1 MFSRFFK
8 KKPKTLTLI
17 EKKPKSFDSE
27 FKLTWITSHEASI
40 GNIGISQAPGKK
52 MEKGRN
58 GKKFDRDLANDI
70 KFINETHQINTIVC
84 LLNKYELRTIGINL
98 EEYQKLCQFY
108 KIKLIV
114 YPIIEMSAP
123 TENFDK
129 FHNGLIRNLIE
140 ELISNHNILIH
151 CRGGIGRAGTIA
163 CCLLL
168 VLGEKNSV
176 NESVQYLRKIR
187 DNRCVESRKQYDF
200 LKDYYDIFYNNY

>member
-108 KIKLIV
+108 K
-114 YPIIEMSAP
+114 
-123 TENFDK
+123 
-129 FHNGLIRNLIE
+129 
-140 ELISNHNILIH
+140 
-151 CRGGIGRAGTIA
+151 
-163 CCLLL
+163 
-168 VLGEKNSV
+168 
-176 NESVQYLRKIR
+176 
-187 DNRCVESRKQYDF
+187 DF
-200 LKDYYDIFYNNY
+200 LSICNI